1 MPQLNPT
8 PWFWILLVTWL
19 SLFILFTKIL
29 QHQPKLSTQHYSKQ
43 FNNHNW
49 TWPWS

>member
-8 PWFWILLVTWL
+8 PWFTIFLLTWFTL
-19 SLFILFTKIL
+19 MLFSTKIL
-29 QHQPKLSTQHYSKQ
+29 NTKPKPLTPSYSK
-43 FNNHNW
+43 NLPNHNW